1 MVTSEDI
8 DVIKI
13 EAIVRPDRIN
23 IIIDALDAV
32 GCRGFNVQNVNG
44 RGQQQGVEVFTGR
57 GATTATRM
65 SLPKAL
71 ITIVIPD
78 DDKDQIIEAILGA
91 AKSSADGAIGDG
103 KIFVTPVEDAYRIRN
118 GESGN
123 LTLK

>member
-1 MVTSEDI
+1 VVTSEDI

-23 IIIDALDAV
+23 IIIDALDVV

-78 DDKDQIIEAILGA
+78 DDKEKIIEAILGA
-91 AKSSADGAIGDG
+91 AKSSEAGAIGDG
-103 KIFVTPVEDAYRIRN
+103 KIFVSPVSEVIRVRT
-118 GESGN
+118 GERN
-123 LTLK
+123 ELAL

>member
-103 KIFVTPVEDAYRIRN
+103 KIFVSSVSEVIRVRT
-118 GESGN
+118 GERNESA
-123 LTLK
+123 L

>member
-1 MVTSEDI
+1 
-8 DVIKI
+8 VIKI

-23 IIIDALDAV
+23 IIIDALDVV

-78 DDKDQIIEAILGA
+78 DDKEKIIEAILGA
-91 AKSSADGAIGDG
+91 AKSSEAGAIGDG
-103 KIFVTPVEDAYRIRN
+103 KIFVSPVSEVIRVRT
-118 GESGN
+118 GERN
-123 LTLK
+123 ELAL